1 MPVTATK
8 FAWRPDDTMLAVGT
22 EKGAV
27 FVFKLEN

>member
-1 MPVTATK
+1 MG
-8 FAWRPDDTMLAVGT
+8 PDDTMLAVGT